1 MNLKIYQINNNK
13 NMSNIA
19 IGIDLGTTNSCV
31 GVWKNNNVEII
42 ANDQGNRTM
51 PSYVAFTESE
61 RLIGESARNQSAM
74 NPNNTIFDVKR
85 LIGRRFDDPIVQSDM
100 KLWPYKVVNKEG
112 KPHVQVEFKG
122 ETKTFSPEEI
132 SAMILG
138 KMKSSAEAYLGHEVK
153 KAVITVPAYFSD
165 AQRQA
170 TKDAG
175 AIAGLEVLR
184 IINEPTAGAIAYGL
198 EKVEKKERN
207 VLIFD
212 CGGGTHDIS
221 LLTIED
227 GVFEVKATGGN
238 NHLGGADLDNA
249 LVEYFA
255 KEFKTKYKKDLKTSD
270 RALKRLRLAC
280 EKAKCTLSSSTQAT
294 VEIDSLFEGIDFN
307 STITRARF
315 ENLCSDFFQKCFTP
329 VDRVLQ
335 DAKMSKNDIH
345 EVVLVGG
352 STRIPKIQEM
362 LKSYFNGK
370 EPCKSINPD
379 EAVAYGAAVQAA
391 ILTGVQDEKTN
402 SLIVLDICPLSLGI
416 ETSGQ
421 IMTKIIPRNSTIPCK
436 KSQIFSTYVDNQ
448 PAVSICIYEG
458 ERQLTKDNHLLGKFD
473 LTDIPPAPRGVPQIE
488 VSFDLDANSI
498 LHVTATEKGTGKS
511 KDIKITNDTGRLSK
525 DKIEQMIRDSEK
537 YKAEDDAI
545 KERID
550 SYNDYEN
557 LVYRTKSS
565 LDELKIDEND
575 KKILSK
581 KCEEELSWLESNKN
595 ENKHVYEERKKDF
608 EKVSQ
613 SIITKTYNTK
623 ESNSPVIEELD

>member
-1 MNLKIYQINNNK
+1 
-13 NMSNIA
+13 MSNIA

>member
-1 MNLKIYQINNNK
+1 M
-13 NMSNIA
+13 
-19 IGIDLGTTNSCV
+19 
-31 GVWKNNNVEII
+31 
-42 ANDQGNRTM
+42 
-51 PSYVAFTESE
+51 
-61 RLIGESARNQSAM
+61 
-74 NPNNTIFDVKR
+74 
-85 LIGRRFDDPIVQSDM
+85 
-100 KLWPYKVVNKEG
+100 
-112 KPHVQVEFKG
+112 
-122 ETKTFSPEEI
+122 
-132 SAMILG
+132 
-138 KMKSSAEAYLGHEVK
+138 
-153 KAVITVPAYFSD
+153 
-165 AQRQA
+165 
-170 TKDAG
+170 
-175 AIAGLEVLR
+175 
-184 IINEPTAGAIAYGL
+184 
-198 EKVEKKERN
+198 
-207 VLIFD
+207 
-212 CGGGTHDIS
+212 GTHDIS

-249 LVEYFA
+249 LVEYFS